1 MHHAYRARVTLVT
14 NVQIAFERHGKL
26 SLPHIFMYAEIHS
39 VSIRQP
45 LIKLLCGKQC
55 ACALFGVVIRTIEV
69 FQCVHVKVM
78 YLFLLHSLFTLHLHF
93 YRFSL
98 LYSNID

>member
-1 MHHAYRARVTLVT
+1 MYRTYRTRITLVT
-14 NVQIAFERHGKL
+14 NVQIALERHGKL
-26 SLPHIFMYAEIHS
+26 SLPHIFMYTEIRS
-39 VSIRQP
+39 VGIRQP